1 MNDKPLIAHVLYR
14 FDTGGMERIA
24 LSIINRTRDRYR
36 HAVICLA
43 GYGAL
48 RDEIADASVPCL
60 SLDKRPGK
68 NPGCYF
74 RLWRTLRLLKPDL
87 VQTYNI
93 GALDATPVIRLAGV
107 RRIVHAEHGRDVTD
121 PKGDNPR
128 YLRLRRWMAPFIGRF
143 VAVSR
148 DLQRWLVER
157 ARIRPDKVTCIPNGI
172 DVAAFDVARV
182 RPQPRVLLGEF
193 APPGSVLIAN
203 VARLDKVKDQAGLL
217 TAFRLLEERAGQ
229 RGADF
234 RLIIVGGGPEHEALQ
249 RRIEQLGL
257 TLTVRLLGNRSD
269 VAALLAESDV
279 FVLSSIAEGM
289 PLTLLEAMASGLP
302 VVATEVGGV
311 ASLVENGTTGTLVP
325 PGDAPALAE
334 ALDPYIAD
342 EALRRRHGDAGRA
355 RATARF
361 SLNAMLSA
369 YTALYDELLGRQAS
383 ALQSRIAAGLAG
395 RGEH

>member
-14 FDTGGMERIA
+14 LDTGGMERVA
-24 LSIINRTRDRYR
+24 LSVINHTRERYR

-43 GYGAL
+43 GYGTL
-48 RDEIADASVPCL
+48 RSEIVDADVPCL

-68 NPGCYF
+68 DPGCYL
-74 RLWRTLRLLKPDL
+74 RLWRALRTLKPDL

-93 GALDATPVIRLAGV
+93 GALDAAPVVRLAGV

-121 PKGDNPR
+121 PNGDNPR
-128 YLRLRRWMAPFIGRF
+128 YLRLRHWMAPFIDRF
-143 VAVSR
+143 ITVSR
-148 DLQRWLVER
+148 DLQHWLVER

-172 DVAAFDVARV
+172 DVAAFTVPGVPPR
-182 RPQPRVLLGEF
+182 PRVLLRDF

-217 TAFRLLEERAGQ
+217 AAFKLLQERAGQ
-229 RGADF
+229 QISDF

-249 RRIEQLGL
+249 RRVEQLGL
-257 TLTVRLLGNRSD
+257 TRTVRLLGNRSD
-269 VAALLAESDV
+269 VATLLAESDV

-289 PLTLLEAMASGLP
+289 PVTLMEAMASGLP
-302 VVATEVGGV
+302 VVATGVGDV
-311 ASLVENGTTGTLVP
+311 AAVVENGTTGTLVP
-325 PGDAPALAE
+325 PGDAQALAE
-334 ALDPYIAD
+334 ALGAYVTD
-342 EALRRRHGDAGRA
+342 EALRHRHGDAGRA
-355 RATARF
+355 RVAARF

-383 ALQSRIAAGLAG
+383 ASQPRVAAGLAG

>member
-1 MNDKPLIAHVLYR
+1 MNDKPLLAHVLYR

-24 LSIINRTRDRYR
+24 LSVINRTRDRYR

-68 NPGCYF
+68 DPGCYF
-74 RLWRTLRLLKPDL
+74 RLWRALRLLKPDL

-93 GALDATPVIRLAGV
+93 GALDAAPTIRLAGV

-121 PKGDNPR
+121 PHGDNAK
-128 YLRLRRWMAPFIGRF
+128 YLRLRRWMAPLIARFI
-143 VAVSR
+143 AVSR
-148 DLQRWLVER
+148 DLQLWLIDR
-157 ARIRPDKVTCIPNGI
+157 AGIRADKVICIANGI
-172 DVAAFDVARV
+172 DAAAFATPRTALRR
-182 RPQPRVLLGEF
+182 RPLLGGF
-193 APPGSVLIAN
+193 APPDTLLIGN

-217 TAFRLLEERAGQ
+217 AAFKLLCEQAGQ
-229 RGADF
+229 ETAC
-234 RLIIVGGGPEHEALQ
+234 RLIIVGEGPEHAELQ

-257 TLTVRLLGNRSD
+257 TQRVRLLGNRSD
-269 VAALLAESDV
+269 VAELLAECDV

-289 PLTLLEAMASGLP
+289 PVTLMEAMASGLP

-311 ASLVENGTTGTLVP
+311 ASVVEHGVTGTLVP
-325 PGDAPALAE
+325 AGDPRALAE
-334 ALDPYIAD
+334 ALGGYMAD
-342 EALRRRHGDAGRA
+342 EALRLRHGDAGRA
-355 RATARF
+355 RVTADF
-361 SLNAMLSA
+361 SLSAMLSA
-369 YTALYDELLGRQAS
+369 YTALYDNLLDPVR
-383 ALQSRIAAGLAG
+383 AARSQMARGFAE

>member
-1 MNDKPLIAHVLYR
+1 MNDKPLLAHVLYR

-24 LSIINRTRDRYR
+24 LSVINRTRDRYR

-68 NPGCYF
+68 DPGCYF
-74 RLWRTLRLLKPDL
+74 RLWRALRLLKPDL

-93 GALDATPVIRLAGV
+93 GALDAAPTIRLAGV

-121 PKGDNPR
+121 PHGDNAK
-128 YLRLRRWMAPFIGRF
+128 YLRLRRWMAPLIARFI
-143 VAVSR
+143 AVSR
-148 DLQRWLVER
+148 DLQLWLIDR
-157 ARIRPDKVTCIPNGI
+157 AGIRADKVICIANGI
-172 DVAAFDVARV
+172 DAAAFATPRTALRR
-182 RPQPRVLLGEF
+182 RPLLGGF
-193 APPGSVLIAN
+193 APPDTLLIGN

-217 TAFRLLEERAGQ
+217 AAFKLLCEQAGQ
-229 RGADF
+229 ETAC
-234 RLIIVGGGPEHEALQ
+234 RLIIVGKGPEHAELQ

-257 TLTVRLLGNRSD
+257 TQRVRLLGNRSD
-269 VAALLAESDV
+269 VAELLAECDV

-289 PLTLLEAMASGLP
+289 PVTLMEAMASGLP

-311 ASLVENGTTGTLVP
+311 ASVVEHGVTGTLVP
-325 PGDAPALAE
+325 AGDPRALAE
-334 ALDPYIAD
+334 ALGGYMAD

-355 RATARF
+355 RVTTDF
-361 SLNAMLSA
+361 SLSAMLSA
-369 YTALYDELLGRQAS
+369 YTALYDSLLDPVR
-383 ALQSRIAAGLAG
+383 AARSQMARGFAE

>member
-1 MNDKPLIAHVLYR
+1 MSDKPLIVHVLYR
-14 FDTGGMERIA
+14 LDTGGMERIA
-24 LSIINRTRDRYR
+24 LTVIHHTHERYR

-48 RDEIADASVPCL
+48 RDELADADVPCL

-68 NPGCYF
+68 DPGCYL
-74 RLWRTLRLLKPDL
+74 RLWRALRKLKPDL

-93 GALDATPVIRLAGV
+93 GALDAAPVIRLAGV

-121 PKGDNPR
+121 PNGDNPR
-128 YLRLRRWMAPFIGRF
+128 YLRLRRWMAPFISRF

-148 DLQRWLVER
+148 DLQHWLIER
-157 ARIRPDKVTCIPNGI
+157 ARIRPDKVMFIPNGI

-182 RPQPRVLLGEF
+182 PQRPRVLLGDF
-193 APPGSVLIAN
+193 APPGSALIAN

-217 TAFRLLEERAGQ
+217 DAFKLLQERAGQ
-229 RGADF
+229 QDIGC
-234 RLIIVGGGPEHEALQ
+234 RLIIVGGGPEHDDLQ
-249 RRIEQLGL
+249 RRVEQLGL
-257 TLTVRLLGNRSD
+257 TQTVRLLGNRSD

-302 VVATEVGGV
+302 VVATDVGGV
-311 ASLVENGTTGTLVP
+311 ASLVENGTAGTLVP
-325 PGDAPALAE
+325 PRDPQTLADALGA
-334 ALDPYIAD
+334 YVAD
-342 EALRRRHGDAGRA
+342 EALRRRHGDAGRVCV
-355 RATARF
+355 TARF
-361 SLNAMLSA
+361 SLDAMLSG
-369 YTALYDELLGRQAS
+369 YTALYDDLSGQRSS
-383 ALQSRIAAGLAG
+383 ALQPRIAARLAG

>member
-1 MNDKPLIAHVLYR
+1 MNERPLIAHVLYR
-14 FDTGGMERIA
+14 LDTGGMERIA
-24 LSIINRTRDRYR
+24 LSVINHTRERYR

-48 RDEIADASVPCL
+48 RSEIEDADVPCL

-68 NPGCYF
+68 DPGCYF
-74 RLWRTLRLLKPDL
+74 RLWRALRTLKPDL
-87 VQTYNI
+87 VQTYNL
-93 GALDATPVIRLAGV
+93 GALDAAPVIRLAGV

-121 PKGDNPR
+121 PKGANPK
-128 YLRLRRWMAPFIGRF
+128 YLRLRRGMAPFIGRF
-143 VAVSR
+143 VTVSR

-157 ARIRPDKVTCIPNGI
+157 ARIRPDKVMCIPNGI
-172 DVAAFDVARV
+172 DVAAFEVPRV
-182 RPQPRVLLGEF
+182 PSRPRVLLGEF

-203 VARLDKVKDQAGLL
+203 VGRLDKVKDQAGLL
-217 TAFRLLEERAGQ
+217 AAFKLLQERAGQ
-229 RGADF
+229 RHADF

-257 TLTVRLLGNRSD
+257 TQTVRLLGNRSD
-269 VAALLAESDV
+269 VATLLAESDV

-302 VVATEVGGV
+302 VVATEVGDV

-334 ALDPYIAD
+334 ALDTYIAD
-342 EALRRRHGDAGRA
+342 ESLRRRHGGAGHA
-355 RATARF
+355 RVTARF
-361 SLNAMLSA
+361 SLNAMLSSYA
-369 YTALYDELLGRQAS
+369 ALYDELLGRQAS
-383 ALQSRIAAGLAG
+383 VLQSCVAAGLAG

>member
-1 MNDKPLIAHVLYR
+1 MNDRPLIAHVLYR

-24 LSIINRTRDRYR
+24 LSVINRTRDRYR

-68 NPGCYF
+68 DPGCYF
-74 RLWRTLRLLKPDL
+74 RLWHALRLLKPDL

-93 GALDATPVIRLAGV
+93 GALDATPAIRLAGV

-143 VAVSR
+143 VTVSR
-148 DLQRWLVER
+148 DLQHWLVER

-182 RPQPRVLLGEF
+182 PPQPRVLLGEF

-217 TAFRLLEERAGQ
+217 AAFKLLEERAGQ
-229 RGADF
+229 QGADF

-279 FVLSSIAEGM
+279 FVLSSIAEGT

-355 RATARF
+355 RVTARF

-369 YTALYDELLGRQAS
+369 YTALYDELLGRRAS
-383 ALQSRIAAGLAG
+383 APQSRIAAGLAG

>member
-24 LSIINRTRDRYR
+24 LSVINRTRDRYR

-68 NPGCYF
+68 DPGCYF
-74 RLWRTLRLLKPDL
+74 RLWRALRLLKPDL

-93 GALDATPVIRLAGV
+93 GALDAAPTIRLAGV

-121 PKGDNPR
+121 PRGDNAK
-128 YLRLRRWMAPFIGRF
+128 YLRLRRWMAPLIARF

-148 DLQRWLVER
+148 DLQLWLIDR
-157 ARIRPDKVTCIPNGI
+157 AGIRADKVICIANGI
-172 DVAAFDVARV
+172 DAAAFATPRTALRR
-182 RPQPRVLLGEF
+182 RPLLGGF
-193 APPGSVLIAN
+193 APPDTLLIGN

-217 TAFRLLEERAGQ
+217 AAFKLLCEQAGQ
-229 RGADF
+229 ETAC
-234 RLIIVGGGPEHEALQ
+234 RLIIVGEGPEHAELQ

-257 TLTVRLLGNRSD
+257 TQRVRLLGNRSD
-269 VAALLAESDV
+269 VAELLVECDV

-289 PLTLLEAMASGLP
+289 PVTLMEAMASGLP

-311 ASLVENGTTGTLVP
+311 ASVVEHGVTGTLVP
-325 PGDAPALAE
+325 AGDPRALAE
-334 ALDPYIAD
+334 ALGGYMAD
-342 EALRRRHGDAGRA
+342 EALRLRHGEAGRA
-355 RATARF
+355 RVTADF
-361 SLNAMLSA
+361 SLSAMLSA
-369 YTALYDELLGRQAS
+369 YTALYDSLLDPVR
-383 ALQSRIAAGLAG
+383 AARPQMARGLAE

>member
-24 LSIINRTRDRYR
+24 LSVINRTRDRYR

-68 NPGCYF
+68 DPGCYF
-74 RLWRTLRLLKPDL
+74 RLWRALRLLKPDL

-93 GALDATPVIRLAGV
+93 GALDAAPTIRLAGV

-121 PKGDNPR
+121 PRGDNAK
-128 YLRLRRWMAPFIGRF
+128 YLRLRRWMAPLIARFI
-143 VAVSR
+143 AVSR
-148 DLQRWLVER
+148 DLQLWLIDR
-157 ARIRPDKVTCIPNGI
+157 AGIRADKVICIANGI
-172 DVAAFDVARV
+172 DAAAFATPRTALRR
-182 RPQPRVLLGEF
+182 RPLLGGF
-193 APPGSVLIAN
+193 APPDTLLIGN

-217 TAFRLLEERAGQ
+217 AAFKLLCEQAGQ
-229 RGADF
+229 ETAC
-234 RLIIVGGGPEHEALQ
+234 RLIIVGEGPEHAELQ

-257 TLTVRLLGNRSD
+257 TQRVRLLGNRSD
-269 VAALLAESDV
+269 VAELLAECDV

-289 PLTLLEAMASGLP
+289 PVTLMEAMASGLP

-311 ASLVENGTTGTLVP
+311 ASVVEHGVTGTLVP
-325 PGDAPALAE
+325 TGDPRALAE
-334 ALDPYIAD
+334 ALGGYMAD

-355 RATARF
+355 RVTANF
-361 SLNAMLSA
+361 SLSAMLSA
-369 YTALYDELLGRQAS
+369 YTALYDNLLGPVR
-383 ALQSRIAAGLAG
+383 AARSQMARGFAE